1 MFRTGYENYSLQY
14 ITNIGETNGLFLT
27 LNVKTVEYQDDTES
41 VGVKVLIHD
50 QKEPIFIR
58 ESGFAVMPGRRA
70 LVSVTKKQV
79 CLISVL
85 LQY

>member
-1 MFRTGYENYSLQY
+1 MKMECLLAVSGRGSLA
-14 ITNIGETNGLFLT
+14 
-27 LNVKTVEYQDDTES
+27 VEYQDDTES

>member
-1 MFRTGYENYSLQY
+1 M
-14 ITNIGETNGLFLT
+14 
-27 LNVKTVEYQDDTES
+27 EYQDDTES